1 MRQFVAKLFPFRK
14 SLIPVVAAALTAAGG
29 LSWIFSCPGD
39 YVEPG
44 IWWKLGAAGL
54 LYSSALSAQLLL
66 GRRPGRFVYFAF
78 PPLLAVTEALNFAPP
93 DRFYA
98 SQQLGFS
105 LLLAGWFWCLD
116 TAVGEFAAR
125 RFRRLAALPSGV
137 EWKHIAAVGV
147 IGGIGFTMSI
157 FINSLSFTDPAVTD
171 IGKISVLITSVIAM
185 AAGLAA
191 MAAVCG
197 KDNKPIKIKV
207 Q

>member
-1 MRQFVAKLFPFRK
+1 MIQRIQTLF
-14 SLIPVVAAALTAAGG
+14 LT
-29 LSWIFSCPGD
+29 I
-39 YVEPG
+39 
-44 IWWKLGAAGL
+44 AAGL
-54 LYSSALSAQLLL
+54 LIGKPAGIFL
-66 GRRPGRFVYFAF
+66 
-78 PPLLAVTEALNFAPP
+78 
-93 DRFYA
+93 
-98 SQQLGFS
+98 FS
-105 LLLAGWFWCLD
+105 LLSVKG
-116 TAVGEFAAR
+116 
-125 RFRRLAALPSGV
+125 RLAALPSGV

>member
-1 MRQFVAKLFPFRK
+1 MK
-14 SLIPVVAAALTAAGG
+14 G
-29 LSWIFSCPGD
+29 
-39 YVEPG
+39 
-44 IWWKLGAAGL
+44 
-54 LYSSALSAQLLL
+54 
-66 GRRPGRFVYFAF
+66 
-78 PPLLAVTEALNFAPP
+78 
-93 DRFYA
+93 
-98 SQQLGFS
+98 
-105 LLLAGWFWCLD
+105 
-116 TAVGEFAAR
+116 
-125 RFRRLAALPSGV
+125 RLAALPSGV